1 MLHYY
6 IEPKI
11 LTNLLTEY
19 EVEYIKKSC
28 LNNFHRSRTSGGKID
43 EIRMSESATLK
54 KEDPILKNVIKRCLS
69 FTDKPFENVE
79 SPDVVRYKT
88 GGFYK
93 PHQDAV
99 PEHFK
104 NHRQY
109 TFVMCLNDDYEGG
122 ETSFPNLDLKYK
134 MTKGDVLLFHTLDNL
149 GAFSSLALHGGDIVK
164 SGEKWICNLWIHQHA
179 WTCHR

>member
-54 KEDPILKNVIKRCLS
+54 KDDPIFTYKRGNKWYSLKSNDVNKYLKR
-69 FTDKPFENVE
+69 FEI
-79 SPDVVRYKT
+79 P
-88 GGFYK
+88 
-93 PHQDAV
+93 
-99 PEHFK
+99 
-104 NHRQY
+104 
-109 TFVMCLNDDYEGG
+109 
-122 ETSFPNLDLKYK
+122 
-134 MTKGDVLLFHTLDNL
+134 
-149 GAFSSLALHGGDIVK
+149 
-164 SGEKWICNLWIHQHA
+164 
-179 WTCHR
+179 